1 MTTRVFTLEEPLVE
15 APAAVWVLALLCTS
29 PFIVASALFCYG
41 PAKLASGAL
50 SVLFAYSTIMLGYLG
65 GLRAGIEIESGR
77 PRWMHLAV
85 SIVAP
90 LVGFGLLLAQNLLP
104 AYVRLGGFI
113 LIIVAQWLWDVT
125 HAEGP
130 AWRPRMRTFL
140 TVGAGIPLAFALEQA
155 LHM

>member
-1 MTTRVFTLEEPLVE
+1 MTTRVFALEQPQVE

-41 PAKLASGAL
+41 PANLAVGAL

-90 LVGFGLLLAQNLLP
+90 LIGFGLLLAQDLMP
-104 AYVRLGGFI
+104 AYARLGGFI
-113 LIIVAQWLWDVT
+113 LTIIAQWLWDVT